1 MRKKAVSTLPMVD
14 SATPWEKSPGKATVA
29 LLHLWSYIR
38 LEEYIKQTVQTT
50 HLVYPMDC

>member
-1 MRKKAVSTLPMVD
+1 MRKKAVSTLPIID
-14 SATPWEKSPGKATVA
+14 GATPREESPGKATVA
-29 LLHLWSYIR
+29 LLHLRSDLR